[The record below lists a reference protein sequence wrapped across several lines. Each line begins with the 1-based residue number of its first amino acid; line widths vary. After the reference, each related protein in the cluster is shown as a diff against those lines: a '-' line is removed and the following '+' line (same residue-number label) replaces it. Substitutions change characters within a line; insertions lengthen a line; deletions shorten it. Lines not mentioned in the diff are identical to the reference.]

1 MVLLQPQLSTT
12 RRFWTSQA
20 LQRTVAV
27 VTDRQRIDNETSR
40 LEAFSDGVFA
50 IAITLLVLEIRL
62 PETEGS
68 LAHLL
73 GQLWPSYLAY
83 VLSFVTIGI
92 MWANH
97 HAIFRLIG
105 RCTHGLIVAN
115 LLLVMTISFLP
126 FPTHVLAEHL
136 SESGPDQR
144 TAALF
149 YSGTFILIA
158 IAFQVLWN
166 TAGRN
171 NRLILSGREAAADE
185 ITRSYRLGIPMYT
198 VSTLVA
204 LWKPLASVVLVGAI
218 ALFWL
223 IPRGQ
228 SE

>member
-1 MVLLQPQLSTT
+1 VSAQS
-12 RRFWTSQA
+12 A
-20 LQRTVAV
+20 
-27 VTDRQRIDNETSR
+27 TDNDTAR

-62 PETEGS
+62 PETDGT

-73 GQLWPSYLAY
+73 GDLWPSYLAY

-105 RCTHGLIVAN
+105 RASHGLVVAN
-115 LLLVMTISFLP
+115 LFLLMTISFLP
-126 FPTHVLAEHL
+126 FPTNVLADHL
-136 SESGPDQR
+136 AESGNDQR

-149 YSGTFILIA
+149 YSGTFIVIA
-158 IAFQVLWN
+158 IAFQVLWQ

-171 NRLILSGREAAADE
+171 NRLIVPGREAAADE

-198 VSTLVA
+198 VSTLLA
-204 LWKPLASVVLVGAI
+204 LWSPVVSVIVVGAI

-223 IPRGQ
+223 IPRGRAG
-228 SE
+228 

>member
-1 MVLLQPQLSTT
+1 MS
-12 RRFWTSQA
+12 SAQA
-20 LQRTVAV
+20 DQSNDTA
-27 VTDRQRIDNETSR
+27 R

-62 PETEGS
+62 PETHGS
-68 LAHLL
+68 LSHLL
-73 GQLWPSYLAY
+73 GELWPSYSAF

-97 HAIFRLIG
+97 HAVFRLIA
-105 RCTHGLIVAN
+105 RASHGLIVAN
-115 LLLVMTISFLP
+115 LLLLMTISFLP
-126 FPTHVLAEHL
+126 FPTGVLAEHL
-136 SESGPDQR
+136 GEAGADQR

-158 IAFQVLWN
+158 IGFQILWQ
-166 TAGRN
+166 TAGRK
-171 NRLILSGREAAADE
+171 NRLIYPGREAAADQ
-185 ITRSYRLGIPMYT
+185 ITRSYRLGIPMYV

-204 LWKPLASVVLVGAI
+204 LWSPIASVIVVGAI

-228 SE
+228 TAGQN